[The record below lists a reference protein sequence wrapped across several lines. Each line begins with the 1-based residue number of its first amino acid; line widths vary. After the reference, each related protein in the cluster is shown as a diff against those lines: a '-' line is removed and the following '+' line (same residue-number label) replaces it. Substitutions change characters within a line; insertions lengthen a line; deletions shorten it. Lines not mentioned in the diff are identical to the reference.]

1 MKKLIY
7 LLPLIT
13 FCIIGLW
20 GCEEDE
26 MEAPRLFRPNIVS
39 YLSKEN
45 TLTFSWIPIANAT
58 TYVIELSRDVTFE
71 AGAEYSE
78 MVEET
83 KYTFTGLLYDTG
95 YYVRLKA
102 VSNGT
107 IGDSNW
113 TTKEEEVK
121 TQVRVVPNLLQAIEP
136 TDIGEDY
143 VTLRWGRSEAF
154 PVDSIAIVQV
164 LDETAA
170 PIEILLTEEQI
181 EAGSLYVDNLQ
192 TNVVY
197 RATVC
202 NTKASIDAKTYNS
215 REFKTVGPPA
225 EAKRLEADDNFAQ
238 ILEDDLKNAALPEL
252 VYYLPAG
259 ANYYM
264 FNNNALELDE
274 NGKVIGLKGDS
285 GRGYTITKSV
295 RILGA
300 PGAQRPTLWM
310 RGAKWEIMNNI
321 DFFDID
327 GVNLKEYTTASSAPK
342 KDTYFINQNG
352 RVAGTG
358 ALTIDQFSIKNSD
371 IAGFR
376 RGIFMCNNANAEDSP
391 ILVNNIIVDNCIYE
405 VGDDSVPHEGMGMFQ
420 IRGAY
425 TDIWNNISITNS
437 TFYNCPGARGLFG
450 QTSASTY
457 CSRPEPGRVNI
468 LNCTF
473 FDFSTAN
480 TIIGIDVLPAPSVT
494 LTLKNCL
501 VATTGTNKQICP
513 VGNSVV
519 TSEGNYYVEG
529 WLIQKNDN
537 HLNFVSAGVS
547 VEELFV
553 APSEGNLEIKDK
565 ESDVYKYGIGDPRWI
580 K

>member
-1 MKKLIY
+1 MKKLLY
-7 LLPLIT
+7 LLPLMAL
-13 FCIIGLW
+13 CIISLW

-26 MEAPRLFRPNIVS
+26 MEVPRLFRPNI
-39 YLSKEN
+39 LACEPQEN
-45 TLTFSWIPIANAT
+45 MIGIIWRPIANAT
-58 TYVIELSRDVTFE
+58 AYVVELSRDITFE
-71 AGAEYSE
+71 AGAEYSAT
-78 MVEET
+78 VEGT
-83 KYTFTGLLYDTG
+83 KHVFTGLLYDTG

-102 VSNGT
+102 ISDGT
-107 IGDSNW
+107 TGDSNW
-113 TTKEEEVK
+113 TIKEEEVK
-121 TQVRVVPNLLQAIEP
+121 TQVRVVPKLLQAVNP
-136 TDIGEDY
+136 ADIGEDY
-143 VTLRWGRSEAF
+143 VTLRWTIDKANR
-154 PVDSIAIVQV
+154 VDSIAIVQV
-164 LDETAA
+164 LDAEAA
-170 PIEILLTEEQI
+170 PIEILLTTNQMA
-181 EAGSLYVDNLQ
+181 AGEIYVDNLQ
-192 TNVVY
+192 TNIAY

-202 NTKASIDAKTYNS
+202 NTRAREGEKAYNS
-215 REFKTVGPPA
+215 QEFKTVGPPA

-274 NGKVIGLKGDS
+274 NGKVIAPKGDS

-300 PGAQRPTLWM
+300 PGVQRPTLWI
-310 RGAKWEIMNNI
+310 RGAKWEITNNI

-352 RVAGTG
+352 RVAGSG
-358 ALTIDQFSIKNSD
+358 SLTIGQFSIKNSD

-376 RGIFMCNNANAEDSP
+376 RGIFMCNNPNVEDSP

-473 FDFSTAN
+473 FDFSTAY
-480 TIIGIDVLPAPSVT
+480 TIIGTDVLPAPSVI

-529 WLIQKNDN
+529 WSIQKNDN

-565 ESDVYKYGIGDPRWI
+565 ESNIYKYGIGDPRWI

>member
-1 MKKLIY
+1 MKKLLY
-7 LLPLIT
+7 LLPLMAL
-13 FCIIGLW
+13 CIISLW

-26 MEAPRLFRPNIVS
+26 MEVPRLFRPNI
-39 YLSKEN
+39 LACEPQEN
-45 TLTFSWIPIANAT
+45 MIGIIWRPIANAT
-58 TYVIELSRDVTFE
+58 AYVVELSRDITFE
-71 AGAEYSE
+71 AGAEYSAT
-78 MVEET
+78 VEGT
-83 KYTFTGLLYDTG
+83 KHVFTGLLYDTG

-102 VSNGT
+102 ISDGT
-107 IGDSNW
+107 TGDSNW
-113 TTKEEEVK
+113 TIKEEEVK
-121 TQVRVVPNLLQAIEP
+121 TQVRVVPKLLQAVNP
-136 TDIGEDY
+136 ADIGEDY
-143 VTLRWGRSEAF
+143 VTLRWTIDKANR
-154 PVDSIAIVQV
+154 VDSIAIVQV
-164 LDETAA
+164 LDAEAA
-170 PIEILLTEEQI
+170 PIEILLTTNQMA
-181 EAGSLYVDNLQ
+181 AGEIYVDNLQ
-192 TNVVY
+192 TNIAY

-202 NTKASIDAKTYNS
+202 NTRAREGEKAYNS
-215 REFKTVGPPA
+215 QEFKTVGPPA

-274 NGKVIGLKGDS
+274 NGKVIGPKGDG

-300 PGAQRPTLWM
+300 PGAQRPTLWIQ
-310 RGAKWEIMNNI
+310 GAKWEITNNI

-352 RVAGTG
+352 RVAGSG
-358 ALTIDQFSIKNSD
+358 SLTIGQFSIKNSD

-457 CSRPEPGRVNI
+457 CSRPVAGRINI
-468 LNCTF
+468 SNCTF

-480 TIIGIDVLPAPSVT
+480 TIIGTDVLPAPSVT

-529 WLIQKNDN
+529 WSIQKNDN

-565 ESDVYKYGIGDPRWI
+565 ESNIYKYGIGDPRWI